1 VRPLV
6 TEEDPSRQV
15 ERMQPPGPVEDTRQQ
30 GDVRLGESLSPFE
43 EAHSDEEIPIG
54 KEGTPEL

>member
-1 VRPLV
+1 
-6 TEEDPSRQV
+6 
-15 ERMQPPGPVEDTRQQ
+15 MQPPGPVEDTRQQ